1 MEEAQMKFCPDCDY
15 QGRELICPICHKDM
29 IEDPTAEDADKTI
42 LQNEQGPQEL
52 IKSSQD
58 VVSEES

>member
-1 MEEAQMKFCPDCDY
+1 MEDLQMKFCPDCDY

-29 IEDPTAEDADKTI
+29 IEDPTAEDVDKSI
-42 LQNEQGPQEL
+42 LQNEQGTQEL
-52 IKSSQD
+52 IESDQV